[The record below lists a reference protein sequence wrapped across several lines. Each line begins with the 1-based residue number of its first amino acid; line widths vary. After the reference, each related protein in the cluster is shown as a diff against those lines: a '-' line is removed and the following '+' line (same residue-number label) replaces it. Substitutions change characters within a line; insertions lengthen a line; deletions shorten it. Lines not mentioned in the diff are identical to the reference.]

1 MLLLAILGYDPMQHL
16 NVLIVGAGIGGLTS
30 ALCLARKGH
39 SVTILEQSDFV
50 ESGAGIQ
57 LSPNCSRVLH
67 HLGLGAGLSAI
78 GCQPEAVEIRNWKSA
93 ELIAST
99 PLGTLRQLTG
109 FPYYHVG
116 RDDLIRLLLEKV
128 TEEPLIELRR
138 NTRVVQFVQCSKGVC
153 VSADGIEILGDVLL
167 GADGIHSKI
176 KQLLIGEKKPR
187 FTGNYAWRATLPAE
201 KLPPE
206 LIMPVARLWW
216 GPKKHFVHYPIKRG
230 AYVNC
235 VGIVEKR
242 KWGEEG
248 WLARGEH
255 KEFLKD
261 FENWHEDIITLIEH
275 TNPSACYKW
284 ALFDRYPLASWSVGR
299 VALLGDACH
308 PTLPFLA
315 QGAAMAV
322 EDAAIIADSLERSE
336 EIGVGLKLYES
347 LRKKRTTR
355 IQFLSRQNATIFHM
369 SGLLARLRNKL
380 VPMILGDN
388 VNWIYKY
395 DPLSAE

>member
-1 MLLLAILGYDPMQHL
+1 M
-16 NVLIVGAGIGGLTS
+16 
-30 ALCLARKGH
+30 
-39 SVTILEQSDFV
+39 
-50 ESGAGIQ
+50 
-57 LSPNCSRVLH
+57 
-67 HLGLGAGLSAI
+67 
-78 GCQPEAVEIRNWKSA
+78 
-93 ELIAST
+93 
-99 PLGTLRQLTG
+99 
-109 FPYYHVG
+109 
-116 RDDLIRLLLEKV
+116 
-128 TEEPLIELRR
+128 
-138 NTRVVQFVQCSKGVC
+138 
-153 VSADGIEILGDVLL
+153 
-167 GADGIHSKI
+167 
-176 KQLLIGEKKPR
+176 
-187 FTGNYAWRATLPAE
+187 
-201 KLPPE
+201 
-206 LIMPVARLWW
+206 
-216 GPKKHFVHYPIKRG
+216 HYPIKRG

-315 QGAAMAV
+315 QGAAMAI
-322 EDAAIIADSLERSE
+322 EDAAIMADCLERCE